1 MVFSAESQFANF
13 LADAF
18 AVFIFI
24 LWFWLFITTASD
36 LFRRQDI
43 SGFGKVLW
51 VIMLIVLPYIG
62 IFAYILTQGSG
73 MAERN
78 RAQARQARDELRQ
91 AVGFSVADEL
101 TKLERLMA
109 EKSISKEEYARLRA
123 RILQ

>member
-1 MVFSAESQFANF
+1 MVFPAESTFANF

-43 SGFGKVLW
+43 SGFGKVIW
-51 VIMLIVLPYIG
+51 VIVLIVLPYIG
-62 IFAYILTQGSG
+62 IFAYILTQGGG

-78 RAQARQARDELRQ
+78 RVQARQARDELRQ
-91 AVGFSVADEL
+91 VVGFSVADEL
-101 TKLERLMA
+101 SKLERLMT